1 MKLIRTLDI
10 EYWMRNIEANADQNV
25 NKVLVGNKCDAEDKR
40 VVSTEQGQD
49 MARRL
54 GLPFYETSA
63 KNSLKVD
70 ECFYQLARDI
80 RDRLNEPGVIQ
91 QGGQQPS
98 SVDLSS
104 NDQNNAGGCCN
115 LL

>member
-1 MKLIRTLDI
+1 MGIVLVYDITNIESFNNI

-54 GLPFYETSA
+54 GLPFYETG
-63 KNSLKVD
+63 
-70 ECFYQLARDI
+70 FW
-80 RDRLNEPGVIQ
+80 
-91 QGGQQPS
+91 
-98 SVDLSS
+98 SVFSVSPDNITITSF
-104 NDQNNAGGCCN
+104 
-115 LL
+115 